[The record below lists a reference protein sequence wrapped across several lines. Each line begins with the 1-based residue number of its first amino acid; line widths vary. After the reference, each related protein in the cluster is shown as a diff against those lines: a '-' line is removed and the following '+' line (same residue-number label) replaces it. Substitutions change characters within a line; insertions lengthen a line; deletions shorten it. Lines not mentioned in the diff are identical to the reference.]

1 MNIDERENYGQNDL
15 YFQDEAQY
23 KDDDSVSN
31 VLDNSIN
38 DGDQDIFNQ
47 QNPDEDY
54 RDPDDMDPDDLEDEN
69 FTDADELDDDFDDDL
84 DDDLDED
91 MDNDLDDDE
100 DDFDDDEDLDE
111 DDAVK
116 NERDLYRDRDL

>member
-15 YFQDEAQY
+15 YFQDEGQY

-38 DGDQDIFNQ
+38 DGEQDIYNQ
-47 QNPDEDY
+47 QDPDEDY

-69 FTDADELDDDFDDDL
+69 FTDADDLDDDLEEDDIDQEDFDDEEDGLDDDL
-84 DDDLDED
+84 DD
-91 MDNDLDDDE
+91 LDDD
-100 DDFDDDEDLDE
+100 DFDE
-111 DDAVK
+111 DDNVK
-116 NERDLYRDRDL
+116 NKRELYRDRDL